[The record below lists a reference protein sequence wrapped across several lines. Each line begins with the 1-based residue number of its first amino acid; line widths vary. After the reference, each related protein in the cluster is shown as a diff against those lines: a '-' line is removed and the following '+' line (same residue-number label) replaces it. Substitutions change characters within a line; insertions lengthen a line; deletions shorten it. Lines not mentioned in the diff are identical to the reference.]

1 MADGGF
7 LKVDSGRCSG
17 DGACARVCP
26 MGLLDMKDGAPV
38 ASPRAERTCIA
49 CGHCVAVC
57 PQGALS
63 IPSCAPGDCMPAAPE
78 VILDDVQM
86 ERLLRS
92 RRSIRNYQD
101 RPVENDKLARLVDIA
116 HYAPSA
122 GNSQQ
127 VGWLVINS
135 REKVKRV
142 AGETAAFLRH
152 LAGSGDPVAAKYGL
166 GALADA
172 WDAGHDGIALGAHAL
187 VIAHAPKAYNV
198 APVDC
203 SIALT
208 YLNIAAPSLGL
219 GACWGGFI
227 MMAAANWRPLRDVL
241 ALPEGQACFGA
252 MMVGYPVFKFRLL
265 PPRNK
270 ANLIWL

>member
-7 LKVDSGRCSG
+7 LRVDGSRCSG

-26 MGLLDMKDGAPV
+26 MGLFDMKDGRPV
-38 ASPRAERTCIA
+38 ASPRAEQACIG

-63 IPSCAPGDCMPAAPE
+63 IPSCAPGDCMPTAPE
-78 VILDDVQM
+78 VVLDDVQM

-92 RRSIRNYQD
+92 RRSIRNFQD
-101 RPVENDKLARLVDIA
+101 RPVEKEKLARLVDIA

-127 VGWLVINS
+127 AGWLVINS

-142 AGETAAFLRH
+142 AAETAAFLRH
-152 LAGSGDPVAAKYGL
+152 LAGSGDPVAVKYGL
-166 GALADA
+166 AALADA

-203 SIALT
+203 SIAMT

-227 MMAAANWRPLRDVL
+227 MMAAARWQPLQDVL
-241 ALPEGQACFGA
+241 ALPQGHACFGA
-252 MMVGYPVFKFRLL
+252 MMVGYPVFRFRLL
-265 PPRNK
+265 PPRNR